1 MKKLLQTLLVAA
13 CVVPTM
19 AMATGAQTTSVD
31 KVKAAVGPTSTQA
44 QVNNGQVTLVS
55 PRTGISY
62 TFSNPDNRPM
72 VLETAKVSAANS
84 ANAQR
89 IMASNPALSAA
100 SQEKAKQAL
109 LNEQEQVAR
118 N

>member
-1 MKKLLQTLLVAA
+1 MKKLLQPLLVLALVA
-13 CVVPTM
+13 PGV
-19 AMATGAQTTSVD
+19 ALAQQTTSVE

-44 QVNNGQVTLVS
+44 QVNHGQVTLVS

-62 TFSNPDNRPM
+62 SFSNPDNRPM
-72 VLETAKVSAANS
+72 VLETAKVTAANS

-89 IMASNPALSAA
+89 IVASNPALSAA

-109 LNEQEQVAR
+109 LDEQAQLAR

>member
-1 MKKLLQTLLVAA
+1 MKKLLKPLWVVACIAPTL
-13 CVVPTM
+13 
-19 AMATGAQTTSVD
+19 AMATEMQTTSVD
-31 KVKAAVGPTSTQA
+31 KVKAAIGPTTTQA
-44 QVNNGQVTLVS
+44 QVNHGQVTLVS

-84 ANAQR
+84 ANANR
-89 IMASNPALSAA
+89 IVATNPALSAA

-109 LNEQEQVAR
+109 LNEQAQVAS